1 MDIIRNIH
9 NIHNI
14 HSIHNI
20 MRGMETLASDLCE
33 QKMKPSGRFYLGVPG
48 FIWFR
53 LSRSA
58 PSRPNSLYNNVTQRY
73 TRHSKD

>member
-20 MRGMETLASDLCE
+20 MRGMETLALDLYD
-33 QKMKPSGRFYLGVPG
+33 QKMKLSGRFYLGVPG
-48 FIWFR
+48 NIWFH
-53 LSRSA
+53 LVSS
-58 PSRPNSLYNNVTQRY
+58 Q
-73 TRHSKD
+73 

>member
-48 FIWFR
+48 NIWFH
-53 LSRSA
+53 LVSSQQVGTESA
-58 PSRPNSLYNNVTQRY
+58 KFTIQQRY